1 MDARVKPGHDE
12 MVALGHAVPCIVK
25 KKALALSPL
34 RHKMISMKRS
44 LLYCA
49 IVIFALFAQ
58 SAVAQVVPP
67 GGSLYNPPLPAPPP
81 PPKIEVPAI
90 PKMDELPKRSYAP
103 IAPQKSFGD
112 RVSKCL
118 DDAAASGLGP
128 NERATYSRNCAN
140 R

>member
-1 MDARVKPGHDE
+1 
-12 MVALGHAVPCIVK
+12 
-25 KKALALSPL
+25 
-34 RHKMISMKRS
+34 MKRS
-44 LLYCA
+44 LTYCVV
-49 IVIFALFAQ
+49 VILALSAPGAFAQ
-58 SAVAQVVPP
+58 IVPP
-67 GGSLYNPPLPAPPP
+67 GASPYLPPPPPPPP

-103 IAPQKSFGD
+103 IAPQKSFGE

-118 DDAAASGLGP
+118 DDATASGLGP

>member
-1 MDARVKPGHDE
+1 
-12 MVALGHAVPCIVK
+12 VK
-25 KKALALSPL
+25 KKALAIPAC
-34 RHKMISMKRS
+34 RHDIAGMKRS
-44 LLYCA
+44 LLYCGV
-49 IVIFALFAQ
+49 VIFALFAQ
-58 SAVAQVVPP
+58 GAVAQVVPP

-103 IAPQKSFGD
+103 IAPQKSFGE